1 MDGETLVESYLLV
14 TPSRYGPARSGTSA
28 ASRETGL
35 RTYQMF
41 GVGSEYK
48 IFVRNEGTAWAW
60 RSGTTFYTAMGEAMR
75 SCQDRSREVGQPA
88 LCHVHATGDEVVWET
103 FKGWDKSTNFV
114 ENTEQSRQWA
124 RDNWHSIS
132 TKKAEYLHKWAAKS
146 PAEKAEVTL
155 TVNDGI

>member
-1 MDGETLVESYLLV
+1 MFPVYSPLSTALL
-14 TPSRYGPARSGTSA
+14 T
-28 ASRETGL
+28 
-35 RTYQMF
+35 TYQA
-41 GVGSEYK
+41 VDCSAK
-48 IFVRNEGTAWAW
+48 HPPPTCAIV
-60 RSGTTFYTAMGEAMR
+60 
-75 SCQDRSREVGQPA
+75 
-88 LCHVHATGDEVVWET
+88 
-103 FKGWDKSTNFV
+103 STNFV